1 MRLSDR
7 HSEVSRGHS
16 TPMYREKARTV
27 PLDKRGKWSGWQD
40 TQLMGT
46 ERQKI
51 QMELAF
57 MAEGRGETPMAAD
70 KGTEVSMAK
79 REPEDPALTVLL
91 MEQIGQHENL
101 RKALQRVRQNKGSPG
116 IDGMTVNKLPGY
128 LKKHWPQI
136 REQLLAGT
144 YSPKPVKRVEIP
156 KSNGGIRKL
165 GIPTVLDRFI
175 QQAMMQVLQT
185 YWDKT
190 FSEHSYGFRPGRSAH
205 QAISRSQQYVEQG
218 YRWVVDIDLEKFFDR
233 VNHDKLMGNLAQRV
247 RDKRLLKVI
256 RAFLNAGVM
265 ENGLVSATR
274 EGAPQGGPLSPL
286 LSNVVLDELDRE
298 LERRGHRFI
307 RYADDCNIY
316 VRSERAGQRV
326 MENISNFITRTLK
339 LKVNPT
345 KSKVDRPWRCK
356 FLGFRITVGK
366 QTKRSIAPSS
376 LSRFKERVRKLT
388 CYRRGVTIEQMIENL
403 NRYLIG
409 WRGYFGYCQ
418 SPSVLQVL
426 DGWIRR
432 RLRCVYWRRWKR
444 GKKRFAELRRLGVGR
459 DLAAQTAGSVHG
471 PWRISRSPALSYAF
485 PSAHFN
491 SLGLALLA
499 G

>member
-1 MRLSDR
+1 
-7 HSEVSRGHS
+7 
-16 TPMYREKARTV
+16 
-27 PLDKRGKWSGWQD
+27 
-40 TQLMGT
+40 MGT
-46 ERQKI
+46 KQQKT

-57 MAEGRGETPMAAD
+57 MAEGRGEAPMAAH
-70 KGTEVSMAK
+70 KGTEVPMTK

-91 MEQIGQHENL
+91 MEQICQRENL

-128 LKKHWPQI
+128 LKKHWPEI
-136 REQLLAGT
+136 HEQLLAGT
-144 YSPKPVKRVEIP
+144 YGPKPVKRVEIP
-156 KSNGGIRKL
+156 KPDGGVRKL

-175 QQAMMQVLQT
+175 QQAMMQVLQA

-205 QAISRSQQYVEQG
+205 QAIRRSQQYVEQG

-233 VNHDKLMGNLAQRV
+233 VNHDKLMGHLAKRL
-247 RDKRLLKVI
+247 RDKRLLKLI

-265 ENGLVSATR
+265 ENGLVSATT

-307 RYADDCNIY
+307 RYADDCNIH

-326 MENISNFITRTLK
+326 MENISQFITRKLK

-388 CYRRGVTIEQMIENL
+388 CSRRGLTIEQMIENL

-426 DGWIRR
+426 DCWIRR

-459 DLAAQTAGSVHG
+459 DLAAKTAGSVHG

>member
-1 MRLSDR
+1 
-7 HSEVSRGHS
+7 
-16 TPMYREKARTV
+16 
-27 PLDKRGKWSGWQD
+27 
-40 TQLMGT
+40 MGAK
-46 ERQKI
+46 RQKI

-57 MAEGRGETPMAAD
+57 MAEGRGEAPMAAN

-79 REPEDPALTVLL
+79 HESEDPALTVLL
-91 MEQIGQHENL
+91 MERICQRENL
-101 RKALQRVRQNKGSPG
+101 SKALQRVRQNKGGPG
-116 IDGMTVNKLPGY
+116 IDGMTVNKLVGY

-136 REQLLAGT
+136 REQLLAGV

-156 KSNGGIRKL
+156 KSDGGIRKL

-175 QQAMMQVLQT
+175 QQAIMQVLQEH
-185 YWDKT
+185 WDKT

-205 QAISRSQQYVEQG
+205 QAISRGQQHVDQG
-218 YRWVVDIDLEKFFDR
+218 YRWIVDIDLEKFFDR
-233 VNHDKLMGNLAQRV
+233 VNHDKLMGNLAKRIH
-247 RDKRLLKVI
+247 DKRLLKVI

-265 ENGLVSATR
+265 ENALVSATT

-286 LSNVVLDELDRE
+286 LSNVVLDDLDRE
-298 LERRGHRFI
+298 LERRGHRFV

-316 VRSERAGQRV
+316 VRSKRAGQRV
-326 MENISNFITRTLK
+326 MESISKFITRKLK
-339 LKVNPT
+339 LKVNQS

-356 FLGFRITVGK
+356 FLGFRIIAGK

-376 LSRFKERVRKLT
+376 LRRFKQRVRKLT
-388 CYRRGVTIEQMIENL
+388 CYRRGVTIEQMIERL

-418 SPSVLQVL
+418 SRSILQVL
-426 DGWIRR
+426 DCWIRR

-444 GKKRFAELRRLGVGR
+444 GKRRFAELRKLDVGKN
-459 DLAAQTAGSVHG
+459 LAAKTAGSVHG

-485 PSAHFN
+485 PNAHFN

-499 G
+499 E

>member
-1 MRLSDR
+1 
-7 HSEVSRGHS
+7 
-16 TPMYREKARTV
+16 
-27 PLDKRGKWSGWQD
+27 
-40 TQLMGT
+40 MGT
-46 ERQKI
+46 KRQKN
-51 QMELAF
+51 QLELAF
-57 MAEGRGETPMAAD
+57 MAEGRGEAPMAAN

-79 REPEDPALTVLL
+79 RTPEDPALTVLL
-91 MEQIGQHENL
+91 MEQICQRENL
-101 RKALQRVRQNKGSPG
+101 RKALQRVRQNKGSGG
-116 IDGMTVNKLPGY
+116 IDGMTVKKLPGY

-136 REQLLAGT
+136 REQLLAGI

-156 KSNGGIRKL
+156 KSDGGIRKL

-175 QQAMMQVLQT
+175 QQAIMQVLQA

-205 QAISRSQQYVEQG
+205 QAISLSQHYVEQG

-233 VNHDKLMGNLAQRV
+233 VNHDKLMGKLAKRV
-247 RDKRLLKVI
+247 HDKRLLKII

-265 ENGLVSATR
+265 ENGLVRATT
-274 EGAPQGGPLSPL
+274 EGTPQGGPLSPL

-298 LERRGHRFI
+298 LERRGHRFV

-316 VRSERAGQRV
+316 VRSERASRRV
-326 MENISNFITRTLK
+326 MESISNFITGKLK
-339 LKVNPT
+339 LKVNQS

-356 FLGFRITVGK
+356 FLGFRIIVCK
-366 QTKRSIAPSS
+366 QTKRSISPSS
-376 LSRFKERVRKLT
+376 LRRFKRRVRKLT
-388 CYRRGVTIEQMIENL
+388 CYRRGITIEQMIENL

-418 SPSVLQVL
+418 SPSVLQML
-426 DGWIRR
+426 DCWIRR

-444 GKKRFAELRRLGVGR
+444 GKKRFAELRRLGVGK
-459 DLAAQTAGSVHG
+459 DLAAKTAGSVHG

-485 PSAHFN
+485 PNAHFN
-491 SLGLALLA
+491 TLGLALLA
-499 G
+499 E